1 MLDGE
6 YPARLMLRKPG
17 SAGPPRKAPPGGH
30 RGRIS
35 PGSEEFAVPVGGF
48 PGYAPGMRTAV
59 YAGSF
64 DPPTNGHLWMIE
76 RGLEMFDQLIVAIGT
91 NPSKRYSFTV
101 EERLQLLREST
112 TPADH
117 LVIAHF
123 DNRYLVDYARKKG
136 AKYVLRGI
144 RSPHDY
150 EYERVMRH
158 INADMA
164 PEITTVFLMPP
175 RDIAEVSSNMIK
187 SLIGPKGWEETVRR
201 YVPAPVFRLI
211 SSRAGSDH
219 AKDLS
224 IMQ

>member
-1 MLDGE
+1 
-6 YPARLMLRKPG
+6 
-17 SAGPPRKAPPGGH
+17 
-30 RGRIS
+30 
-35 PGSEEFAVPVGGF
+35 
-48 PGYAPGMRTAV
+48 MRTAV

-76 RGLEMFDQLIVAIGT
+76 RGLEMFDRLIVAIGD
-91 NPSKRYSFTV
+91 NPAKTYSFSV
-101 EERLQLLREST
+101 EERLEMLRAST
-112 TPADH
+112 PAADH

-201 YVPAPVFRLI
+201 YVPDPVFAKLKPLPRNTRE
-211 SSRAGSDH
+211 SSE
-219 AKDLS
+219 KDS
-224 IMQ
+224 K

>member
-1 MLDGE
+1 
-6 YPARLMLRKPG
+6 
-17 SAGPPRKAPPGGH
+17 
-30 RGRIS
+30 
-35 PGSEEFAVPVGGF
+35 
-48 PGYAPGMRTAV
+48 MRTAV

-76 RGLEMFDQLIVAIGT
+76 QGLEMFDRLIVAIGS

-101 EERLQLLREST
+101 EERLDLLRASSA
-112 TPADH
+112 PSDR

-136 AKYVLRGI
+136 AKYMLRGI
-144 RSPHDY
+144 RSPNDY

-158 INADMA
+158 INSDMA

-175 RDIAEVSSNMIK
+175 RDIAEVSSNMVK
-187 SLIGPKGWEETVRR
+187 SLIGPAGWEETVRR
-201 YVPAPVFRLI
+201 YVPQPVFNMI
-211 SSRAGSDH
+211 ASRAEGDR
-219 AKDLS
+219 AKDLG

>member
-1 MLDGE
+1 
-6 YPARLMLRKPG
+6 
-17 SAGPPRKAPPGGH
+17 
-30 RGRIS
+30 
-35 PGSEEFAVPVGGF
+35 
-48 PGYAPGMRTAV
+48 MRTAV

-64 DPPTNGHLWMIE
+64 NSTTNGYVWMIAK
-76 RGLEMFDQLIVAIGT
+76 GLAMFDQLIVAIGN

-101 EERLQLLREST
+101 EERLELLKDST
-112 TPADH
+112 SPAEN
-117 LVIAHF
+117 LVITYF

-187 SLIGPKGWEETVRR
+187 SLIGPQGWEDTVRR
-201 YVPAPVFRLI
+201 YVPEPVFAQLARHGHGGPA
-211 SSRAGSDH
+211 R
-219 AKDLS
+219 DLG
-224 IMQ
+224 IFH

>member
-1 MLDGE
+1 
-6 YPARLMLRKPG
+6 
-17 SAGPPRKAPPGGH
+17 
-30 RGRIS
+30 
-35 PGSEEFAVPVGGF
+35 
-48 PGYAPGMRTAV
+48 MRTAV

-76 RGLEMFDQLIVAIGT
+76 QGLAMFDRLIVAIGN

-101 EERLQLLREST
+101 EERLELLRLST
-112 TPADH
+112 QASDN

-123 DNRYLVDYARKKG
+123 DNRYLVDYARKRD
-136 AKYVLRGI
+136 ARYVLRGI
-144 RSPHDY
+144 RSSSDY

-187 SLIGPKGWEETVRR
+187 GLTGPQGWEETVRR
-201 YVPAPVFRLI
+201 YVPEPVFRKI
-211 SSRAGSDH
+211 SARAESERT
-219 AKDLS
+219 
-224 IMQ
+224 